1 MESLL
6 SLAPLLSELLSK
18 INASP
23 SAAPAPQPLGS
34 DILPGD
40 RSDVRMV
47 APPKLPP
54 APRSIHSSPPLASP
68 YVDLPFQ
75 FIFYD
80 LTNAETGF
88 TSLDLAS
95 KPPFLSL
102 TSPYAYAVLQSLE
115 LTVFPK
121 NPSYTYPM
129 SFDAHWHSSSVSIT
143 GSQILSTYG
152 GTRVTFGG
160 PITSSNP
167 IILPADLR
175 STNPVVKDTVSYNNT
190 PKLTVAFHKNTDAPA
205 VSVTTPVIYGS
216 IVIRGVVRCSSVRA
230 TPYPVA

>member
-23 SAAPAPQPLGS
+23 SAAAAPQPLGS

-54 APRSIHSSPPLASP
+54 APRSIDPSPSLNSP
-68 YVDLPFQ
+68 YVDLPFR
-75 FIFYD
+75 FVFYD
-80 LTNAETGF
+80 LTNAETGL
-88 TSLDLAS
+88 TSLDLSS

-102 TSPYAYAVLQSLE
+102 TSPYAYSVLQSLE

-121 NPSYTYPM
+121 NPSYTSPM
-129 SFDAHWHSSSVSIT
+129 SFDALWHSVAVSIT

-167 IILPADLR
+167 IVLPADFR
-175 STNPVVKDTVSYNNT
+175 STSPVVKDTVSYNNT
-190 PKLTVAFHKNTDAPA
+190 PKLTVAFQKNPDAPA
-205 VSVTTPVIYGS
+205 VSVTAPVIYGS
-216 IVIRGVVRCSSVRA
+216 IVIRGVVRRSSVRV

>member
-34 DILPGD
+34 DVLPGD
-40 RSDVRMV
+40 RSDVRLV
-47 APPKLPP
+47 APPRLPATPP
-54 APRSIHSSPPLASP
+54 AITPSPRVNSP

-75 FIFYD
+75 FVFYD

-88 TSLDLAS
+88 TSLEISS
-95 KPPFLSL
+95 KAPFLSL
-102 TSPYAYAVLQSLE
+102 TSSYAYATLQSLE
-115 LTVFPK
+115 MTVFPK
-121 NPSYTYPM
+121 NASYTYPM
-129 SFDAHWHSSSVSIT
+129 SFDALWHSAAVTIT

-167 IILPADLR
+167 IVLPADLR

-190 PKLTVAFHKNTDAPA
+190 PKLTVAFHKNPEAPA
-205 VSVTTPVIYGS
+205 VSVTAPVIYGS
-216 IVIRGVVRCSSVRA
+216 IVIRGVVRCSSVRV